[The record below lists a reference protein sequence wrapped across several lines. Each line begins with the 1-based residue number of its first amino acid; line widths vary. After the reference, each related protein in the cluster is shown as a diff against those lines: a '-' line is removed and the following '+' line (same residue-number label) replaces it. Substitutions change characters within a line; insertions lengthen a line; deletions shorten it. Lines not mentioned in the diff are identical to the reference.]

1 MLAIAAKQSLGGS
14 CLVVSRCLRALTVV
28 LVALFGPAAFG
39 QMMSPEQIP
48 APPTDEQPPP
58 PADVGLL
65 LGQPL
70 AQETPGACDDGP
82 HCDDGAYHDAYDG
95 GWALQGPPPGYGS
108 GTWLY
113 DWLGTRH
120 SKTHGRAIGPGEP
133 LRGTSWLNRPYEVAM
148 DFGALVMTDRPA
160 TNVRSGNDLF
170 AAIHAGWD
178 WDHYW
183 GTQFR
188 VGWSTPELDNTN
200 VANDDKADNLFIT
213 DLSVMYYPWGD
224 SRSRPYCRLGM
235 GLTDIEFTNNLSQR
249 QHESLF
255 TIPIA
260 LGIKYQFRR
269 WLVWRAEFANN
280 LAIGQNQTNT
290 LNNITLTF
298 GLEGRFGGRPTG
310 YWAWHPRGHAW

>member
-1 MLAIAAKQSLGGS
+1 MLAIAAIYRPGGG
-14 CLVVSRCLRALTVV
+14 CQVHLRFLCA
-28 LVALFGPAAFG
+28 LVAMAVCSAASVAPA
-39 QMMSPEQIP
+39 QMIDPELLP
-48 APPTDEQPPP
+48 APPADSQQPPL
-58 PADVGLL
+58 PAGSLL
-65 LGQPL
+65 LGQQRQPGDFN
-70 AQETPGACDDGP
+70 GACTDENGYEAYDDG
-82 HCDDGAYHDAYDG
+82 
-95 GWALQGPPPGYGS
+95 WTLTGPPQPGG
-108 GTWLY
+108 GAWWY

-148 DFGALVMTDRPA
+148 DFGALVMTGRPN

-183 GTQFR
+183 GTQVR
-188 VGWSTPELDNTN
+188 VGWSTPELDNTSI
-200 VANDDKADNLFIT
+200 AGEDQADNLFIS
-213 DLSVMYYPWGD
+213 DVSVLYYPWGD

-235 GLTDIEFTNNLSQR
+235 GLTDIEYTNNASQR

-260 LGIKYQFRR
+260 VGIKYQFRR

-280 LAIGQNQTNT
+280 LAIGQNETST

-298 GLEGRFGGRPTG
+298 GLEGRFGGRPSG